1 MQNNKQKE
9 SAEMKEILE
18 RVENLEERMAFL
30 LMLTALDPEPG
41 EWEN

>member
-1 MQNNKQKE
+1 MSSESNRDKE
-9 SAEMKEILE
+9 HKELLQ